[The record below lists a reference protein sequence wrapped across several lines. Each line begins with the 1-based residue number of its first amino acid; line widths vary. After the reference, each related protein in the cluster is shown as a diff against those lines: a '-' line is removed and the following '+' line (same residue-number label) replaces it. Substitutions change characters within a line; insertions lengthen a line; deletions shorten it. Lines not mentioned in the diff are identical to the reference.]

1 MVGGEVADPNPTSLG
16 RRQGCGSCELR
27 LATELWIRIR
37 LVMVVGKVFFRSG
50 QLWRTTELWIRPIIV
65 GVKGADLDPAS
76 TCVFGQIWHV
86 TDLQIRSGQ
95 WSDHYK
101 KFFFCGFPY

>member
-37 LVMVVGKVFFRSG
+37 LVMVVGKVFF
-50 QLWRTTELWIRPIIV
+50 
-65 GVKGADLDPAS
+65 
-76 TCVFGQIWHV
+76 
-86 TDLQIRSGQ
+86 
-95 WSDHYK
+95 
-101 KFFFCGFPY
+101 